1 MPESAAFEERLQRR
15 ESCPVCG
22 SDSLFPFRS
31 ANFATETIEPD
42 DIKITD
48 KAYGSVWD
56 LERCRDCTHVFA
68 NPCPTPGFISSLYAD
83 IVDPQYQ
90 EESEG
95 REKNFERILNYLE
108 KCLPEKG
115 PLFDVGAATGI
126 LLNMAQERGW
136 ETAGIEPSL
145 WAVRTARDNYGLEL
159 SAGDFETAQLPDN
172 RYAAVT
178 MIDFIEHVPDPL
190 PALLKAGRILRPGG
204 ILCLVTPDIH
214 SVAARMAGKRW
225 WHYRPAH
232 LAYFTRRS
240 LNALL
245 VRADFSPVKIRRYTW
260 TFSAHYLLSRLVFLN
275 FLLKNPRLALFWRR
289 IPIKLA
295 LGDSFELYAGKKNP

>member
-1 MPESAAFEERLQRR
+1 MERRTT
-15 ESCPVCG
+15 CPVCG
-22 SDSLFPFRS
+22 GASLVSFRA
-31 ANFATETIEPD
+31 ANFETGAIKPD

-68 NPCPTPGFISSLYAD
+68 NPCPSPEFIRSLYAD

-95 REKNFERILNYLE
+95 REKNFERILDFLE
-108 KCLPEKG
+108 THLPDKG
-115 PLFDVGAATGI
+115 ALFDVGAATGI
-126 LLNMAQERGW
+126 LLNMARQRGW
-136 ETAGIEPSL
+136 QDVSGIEPSL
-145 WAVRTARDNYGLEL
+145 WAVRTAREKYGLEL
-159 SAGDFETAQLPDN
+159 VTGDFETAQLPEG

-178 MIDFIEHVPDPL
+178 MVDFIEHVPDPL
-190 PALLKAGRILRPGG
+190 PALRKAGRILRPGG
-204 ILCLVTPDIH
+204 IVCLVTPDIR
-214 SVAARMAGKRW
+214 STAARIAGRRW

-240 LNALL
+240 LNTLL
-245 VRADFSPVKIRRYTW
+245 ARAEFSPMKTRRYTW
-260 TFSAHYLLSRLVFLN
+260 TFSAHYLISRLNFLR
-275 FLLKNPRLALFWRR
+275 FLLKNPRLALFWHR

-295 LGDSFELYAGKKNP
+295 LGDSYEMYARNTRP